1 LSGPPLPALS
11 APRASL
17 LACTLLLTGCEVGPD
32 FHPPAAP
39 VDAGYTAAALPA
51 RIAGAPIAAGDDQ
64 ALRVGQ
70 DISGQWW
77 TLFRSPELT
86 ALIDQA
92 LRHNPSLAAAQAT
105 LLQARETAR
114 VQQGGLFP
122 AIAAAFG
129 VTHEQTSAASFGP
142 VGAAEGGVPTG
153 PYDLF
158 NATINVSYTLDV
170 WGGIRRG
177 VEQAQAQ
184 AEYQRYVLEATYLT
198 LTSNIVAAAVAE
210 ASLRA
215 QIAETEKVVTA
226 EQEGLRIIQ
235 AQLDAGAVT
244 RAEVLQQQAQLQTT
258 LATLP
263 PLRSQLAQERN
274 LLASYVGAFPN
285 QFAEPVFLLATLQ
298 LPTALPVSLPSAL
311 VAQRPDIRE
320 GEAQLH
326 ALTAAVG
333 VATSNMLPQVALT
346 GSVGSQALKL
356 GSLFSGGT
364 LAYSLAAQA
373 TQAVFQGG
381 ALVHQRRAAVA
392 AMQAA
397 AANYQAT
404 VLNAFANVAD
414 ALQALEYDATALQ
427 VARDAADSASASLG
441 LLQVQFKAG
450 AVNYLSVLTA
460 QQTAQTALVTLA
472 RAQAARY
479 ADTVALF
486 AALGGGWW
494 NRADVDPK
502 VARCCA
508 VFE

>member
-1 LSGPPLPALS
+1 M
-11 APRASL
+11 
-17 LACTLLLTGCEVGPD
+17 GPD
-32 FHPPAAP
+32 FHHPPAPAG
-39 VDAGYTAAALPA
+39 AGYTATALPA
-51 RIAGAPIAAGDDQ
+51 RIAGAPIAGGDDQ
-64 ALRVGQ
+64 AVVVGQ

-77 TLFRSPELT
+77 TLFRSPELN

-92 LRHNPSLAAAQAT
+92 LHQNPSLAAAQQT

-114 VQQGGLFP
+114 VQEGGLLP

-129 VTHEQTSAASFGP
+129 VNHQQTSAASFGP
-142 VGAAEGGVPTG
+142 IGGVEGVVPTG

-177 VEQAQAQ
+177 IEQARAQ

-198 LTSNIVAAAVAE
+198 LTSNIVTAAVAQ

-215 QIAETEKVVTA
+215 QIAETEKVVAA
-226 EQEGLRIIQ
+226 EQEGMRIIE
-235 AQLDAGAVT
+235 AQLEAGAVT

-274 LLASYVGAFPN
+274 LLASYVGVFPN
-285 QFAEPVFLLATLQ
+285 QFTAADFDLARLQ
-298 LPTALPVSLPSAL
+298 LPTELPVSVPSAL
-311 VAQRPDIRE
+311 VAQRPDIAQSA
-320 GEAQLH
+320 AQLH

-333 VATSNMLPQVALT
+333 VATANLLPQVALT

-373 TQAVFQGG
+373 TQTVFQGG
-381 ALVHQRRAAVA
+381 ALVHQRRAAIA
-392 AMQAA
+392 AMRAA

-427 VARDAADSASASLG
+427 VARDAADSASASLD

-460 QQTAQTALVTLA
+460 QQTAQNALVTLA

-486 AALGGGWW
+486 QALGGGWW

-502 VARCCA
+502 VAKCC
-508 VFE
+508 VLFQ